1 VTRIVGGEFGGRR
14 LAVPND
20 RRVRPTA
27 DRVREALFSIVAPLL
42 DDARVLDLF
51 AGSGALGLEA
61 LSRGAAHATLVEI
74 LPASLT
80 AIRANVASL
89 GVADR
94 TTIRRAD
101 ALKYLDKLEGLAFDV
116 AFADPPYGHP
126 AVTRVVERFRAAPF
140 ARTLVIEHDRSV
152 PLAGDDSRAYGQT
165 SLTLCYGS

>member
-14 LAVPND
+14 LAVPSD
-20 RRVRPTA
+20 QRVRPTA
-27 DRVREALFSIVAPLL
+27 DRVREALFSIVGPLL
-42 DDARVLDLF
+42 DGARVLDLF

-94 TTIRRAD
+94 TTVKRAD
-101 ALKYLDKLEGLAFDV
+101 ALKYLDRVEGLAFDV
-116 AFADPPYGHP
+116 AFADPPYGHQ
-126 AVTRVVERFRAAPF
+126 AATRVVERFRAAPF
-140 ARTLVIEHDRSV
+140 ARTLVIEHDRAV
-152 PLAGDDSRAYGQT
+152 PLAGDDSREYGQT